1 MNIID
6 ILAKEEPP
14 QTQVGLL
21 EDMFA
26 MQARLEEK
34 YAPIEHARGLRWI
47 EQQTADLDDAK
58 GQLQVKDQVFR
69 IITELIEMT
78 ETLKNKPWKQTQM
91 PTDKNHFYEEL
102 SDSFHFFLGLCL
114 MVGLTPQ
121 DLFRIYFAKHQVN
134 EFRITSNY

>member
-1 MNIID
+1 
-6 ILAKEEPP
+6 
-14 QTQVGLL
+14 
-21 EDMFA
+21 
-26 MQARLEEK
+26 
-34 YAPIEHARGLRWI
+34 
-47 EQQTADLDDAK
+47 
-58 GQLQVKDQVFR
+58 
-69 IITELIEMT
+69 MT